1 MIPLGLIKAV
11 VGFGVPEKFAKPVII
26 FFAIVALVIVAG
38 VAKRI
43 YDKGVVED
51 ALQEI
56 DLDREKKDR
65 KADNAAL
72 EQHREDEARLTKE
85 RQELNDV
92 QKKHADPAVRK
103 REFYKCL
110 RLQQTARQNGLEPPA
125 CV

>member
-1 MIPLGLIKAV
+1 MIGWIAAKFISAG
-11 VGFGVPEKFAKPVII
+11 VGAKFAKPLAWLAIIAAVVI
-26 FFAIVALVIVAG
+26 ALGI
-38 VAKRI
+38 AKRI

-103 REFYKCL
+103 REFYRCL